1 MIEILPIEL
10 QLHIFQFLEVPKEK
24 QKKKK
29 NSFLLCYKA
38 YSKIRLV
45 SKTFYISET
54 ISRCR
59 FCSGRYQYNI
69 TRHTK
74 CGSCGHIINSKN
86 FVKDFKKQQFL
97 NRIKLLGKQGIN
109 DLLIS
114 TSININKHIELYQNS
129 NNNTFGIIH

>member
-24 QKKKK
+24 QKKKI
-29 NSFLLCYKA
+29 NSFLIYYKA

-45 SKTFYISET
+45 SKTFYIYET

-69 TRHTK
+69 PRYTK
-74 CGSCGHIINSKN
+74 CSNCGHVINSKN
-86 FVKDFKKQQFL
+86 FVKDFGKIQFL
-97 NRIKLLGKQGIN
+97 KRTKLLGILGIN
-109 DLLIS
+109 DLLKS
-114 TSININKHIELYQNS
+114 TSINIKRHVEKYKLEQEI
-129 NNNTFGIIH
+129 